1 MKYQFN
7 ITVEG
12 SGNSPD
18 EAFANALE
26 KLSSSDPGSAVINEV
41 VYTKVIKETKAN
53 SGFN

>member
-12 SGNSPD
+12 SGKSPD

-26 KLSSSDPGSAVINEV
+26 KLSSDDPSSAVINEV
-41 VYTKVIKETKAN
+41 VYTKIIEETKVD